1 MAAETLL
8 LKEVLLDIHLRLQD
22 AQEIAEERRVIIWG
36 PTLLLRQ
43 QL

>member
-8 LKEVLLDIHLRLQD
+8 HREVLLDIHLRLLD
-22 AQEIAEERRVIIWG
+22 VREIAEERRVIIWA